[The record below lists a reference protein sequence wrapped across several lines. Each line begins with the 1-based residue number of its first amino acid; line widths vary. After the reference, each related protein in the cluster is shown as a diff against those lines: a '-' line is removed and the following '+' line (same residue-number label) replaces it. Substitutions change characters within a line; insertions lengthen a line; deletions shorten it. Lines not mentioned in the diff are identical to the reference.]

1 MKNIVTK
8 PNQNP
13 VLKKDKENSDKGKCT
28 KTRELR
34 RLFLDELE
42 NIYWIEKAI
51 VKTMPQMIKNATGVK
66 LVEILSFYLEKTKEH
81 VLQMGAIFY
90 AVGEKAKTNKC
101 ELMSGL
107 IKDGGKLIENTSKG
121 VVRDAAIMSLSQ
133 KVEHYKMAMYGTLYT
148 FAKTLQED
156 GAAILLLTSLKDEEQ
171 ANEKLRDMTNTFP
184 DTENT
189 IPNKDISMKA
199 KDENPDVLHS
209 YLVESE
215 KPQISMVRIIE
226 VQGENIHNLSIT
238 AQSAHAIPLSIN
250 LDF

>member
-1 MKNIVTK
+1 MKNTATK
-8 PNQNP
+8 LNQNP
-13 VLKKDKENSDKGKCT
+13 ALKKDKENSDKGRFT

-42 NIYWIEKAI
+42 DIYWIEKAI
-51 VKTMPQMIKNATGVK
+51 VKTLPRMIKNATGVK

-90 AVGEKAKTNKC
+90 AIGEKAKTKKS

-107 IKDGGKLIENTSKG
+107 IKDGGKLIESASKG
-121 VVRDAAIMSLSQ
+121 IVRDAAIMSLSQ

-156 GAAILLLTSLKDEEQ
+156 GAAILLLSSLKDEEQ
-171 ANEKLRDMTNTFP
+171 ANEKLKDMANTSS
-184 DTENT
+184 DTDDA
-189 IPNKDISMKA
+189 IPNKDIAIKA

-209 YLVESE
+209 YLVEAE
-215 KPQISMVRIIE
+215 KPQISMIRIIE
-226 VQGENIHNLSIT
+226 VRGENIHNLNIT
-238 AQSAHAIPLSIN
+238 AQSAHTIPLSIN